1 MTQTIGTG
9 QMSHYIITMNK
20 HKNIILHGF
29 VSEEQKRKILA
40 SCDVMIVPSYFESLS
55 IASIEGLA
63 SGLTL
68 VASRSAQGLKYIIDK
83 SKLFGVLLPRDKKY
97 FSNELNLLWKRKID
111 DYENFIKKRK
121 EIRETAMNRFDENM
135 ILQSLSEL
143 VKYSEKVVAF
153 KD

>member
-1 MTQTIGTG
+1 
-9 QMSHYIITMNK
+9 MNK

-68 VASRSAQGLKYIIDK
+68 VASQSAHGLKYIIDK

-97 FSNELNLLWKRKID
+97 FSNELNLLWKKKND
-111 DYENFIKKRK
+111 NYDNFIKERE
-121 EIRETAMNRFDENM
+121 EIRKTAMNKFDNIK
-135 ILQSLSEL
+135 ILESLSEI
-143 VKYSEKVVAF
+143 VKCSERIQII
-153 KD
+153 DH